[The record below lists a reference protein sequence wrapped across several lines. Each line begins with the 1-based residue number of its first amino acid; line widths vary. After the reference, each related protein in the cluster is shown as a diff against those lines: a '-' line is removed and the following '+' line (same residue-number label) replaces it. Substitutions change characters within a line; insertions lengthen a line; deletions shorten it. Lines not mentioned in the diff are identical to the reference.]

1 MRKGRDSREARS
13 NNEAIVSENI
23 EIVFADLRRLRGD
36 EYQSLWRVWEF
47 KGITNA
53 IDDVIISRNRFT
65 SVQESMWRID
75 WYLTFPNGARNLAD
89 QVYKRHTTS
98 FAQVVRSPS
107 SPRAVVKGRLAP
119 VEEEAVPWLKR
130 LANYR

>member
-13 NNEAIVSENI
+13 NNEAVVSENI

-36 EYQSLWRVWEF
+36 ENQSLWRVWEF

-65 SVQESMWRID
+65 CVQKNMFCID
-75 WYLTFPNGARNLAD
+75 WHLTFPNGARNLAD
-89 QVYKRHTTS
+89 QVYNRHTTS

-119 VEEEAVPWLKR
+119 VEEEAVPWLQR
-130 LANYR
+130 